1 MPVTADKQI
10 RDRLKETRDQLADLR
25 QRRADAKKE
34 RDSAKGLFANAAQE
48 PGVKL
53 TDMSEFKA
61 AEDAVRKVG
70 LLDDEINDL
79 RETESQLLGLV
90 GDSPDPLGVNG
101 ASPSLK
107 MPRQGWDGQR
117 LLQESE
123 SYLEARSRG
132 VFTSSGHFGT
142 VVLGEIAAREDAVNF
157 LRSRMLAA
165 AIPTAPPAPATGM
178 GTPAGLIVPPE
189 FRGVIP
195 PALLNLSLLDIIPT
209 GTTDSNLVHYVQ
221 VTGVPG
227 YAAETPELSVKPA
240 EGISFLD
247 AQAPVV
253 TIAGYLKVSRQAMD
267 DMAGLATMVNTLLP
281 YDVRRRLLNQILA
294 GNGTGGNLLGIY
306 NTTGIG
312 APAVVGGDNVA
323 DAILR
328 AITVIVLSDCEPN
341 FVALNPQ
348 TWQDLV
354 LTKTTYGSYVYGEP
368 GQLPGGMVNQTV
380 WGLNITANRL
390 VPVANPLVGD
400 AMSASVLVRE
410 GVNVK
415 TSDADQDDFVRNRV
429 TVLAETRVAFPV
441 WRPVGFAIAAQ
452 G

>member
-1 MPVTADKQI
+1 MPDTADRQI
-10 RDRLKETRDQLADLR
+10 RDRLKTTREQLADLR
-25 QRRADAKKE
+25 QRRAEAKKE
-34 RDSAKGLFANAAQE
+34 RDSAKGLFAGASQD

-53 TDMSEFKA
+53 TDMPEFRA
-61 AEDAVRKVG
+61 AEEAVKKVG

-79 RETESQLLGLV
+79 RETEHQLLALV
-90 GDSPDPLGVNG
+90 GDSPDPLSNN
-101 ASPSLK
+101 ATNPSLE
-107 MPRQGWDGQR
+107 MPRTGWDAHR
-117 LLQESE
+117 LLQVSE
-123 SYLEARSRG
+123 SYLDARGRG
-132 VFTSSGHFGT
+132 VFNSTGHFGT
-142 VVLGEIAAREDAVNF
+142 VELGVIADRQEALGF
-157 LRSRMLAA
+157 LRTGMLAA
-165 AIPTAPPAPATGM
+165 PVPVAPAVPSGQP
-178 GTPAGLIVPPE
+178 TPAGLIVPPE

-195 PALLNLSLLDIIPT
+195 PKLLNLSLLDLIPT

-221 VTGVPG
+221 VTGIPG
-227 YAAETPELSVKPA
+227 YAAETPELSIKPQ
-240 EGISFLD
+240 EGISFQD

-253 TIAGYLKVSRQAMD
+253 TIAGYIKVSRQALD
-267 DMAGLATMVNTLLP
+267 DMAGLGTMINTLLP
-281 YDVRRRLLNQILA
+281 FDVRRRLLNQVLA
-294 GNGTGGNLLGIY
+294 GNGAGGNLLGIY

-312 APAVVGGDNVA
+312 APPAVGGDNVA

-328 AITVIVLSDCEPN
+328 AVTVIVLSDCDPN

-354 LTKTTYGSYVYGEP
+354 LTKTTYGSYIYGEP
-368 GQLPGGMVNQTV
+368 GQLPGGMVNQTI

-390 VPVANPLVGD
+390 VPTANPLVGD

-429 TVLAETRVAFPV
+429 TVLAEMRCCFPV